1 MVDLLALVFVTVL
14 GATLPDTEPTAIF
27 YYQEEYDDVALCEAA
42 KLDDP
47 AVKIAVDWLQN
58 EFQKRYPKDKI
69 EIRLEC
75 RE

>member
-1 MVDLLALVFVTVL
+1 MTVDLLALVFVTVM

-27 YYQEEYDDVALCEAA
+27 YYQDGYDDVAFCEEA
-42 KLDDP
+42 KNSDD
-47 AVKIAVDWLQN
+47 VKIAVDWLQN